1 MQPDQ
6 TGQHA
11 GRFCPAD
18 YRINPQIFARS
29 TSTPEFDVVYV
40 VGGLYGNTEALK
52 LICQAFDAEPNS
64 RKCMV
69 FNGDFHW
76 FDVADA
82 EFIEIEKKASQYVQ
96 LRGNVET
103 ELARHVAVGESD
115 IGCGCAYPDD
125 VPAKDVDYSNKII
138 QQLRATYQRLRT
150 ENSVATNLSDLP
162 MAMRVQVGGLGI
174 AVTHG
179 DIDSLAG
186 WSLAHNR
193 IESTLATSLGRK
205 LHELAIDV
213 VASSHTCLPALHRR
227 NGKLIVNNG
236 AAGLGNFQSNTA
248 GLVTRISKDNEVLS
262 LLPIEYKS
270 ELKVS
275 AGAVNVQ
282 ALSVP
287 FDDVT
292 WQRKFLAQWPSAS
305 AAHESYWK
313 RIQQGTSYSVKQ
325 AMQYEL

>member
-1 MQPDQ
+1 MQLDQ
-6 TGQHA
+6 VGQRA

-18 YRINPQIFARS
+18 YRINPQVFARS
-29 TSTPEFDVVYV
+29 ISTPEFDVVYV

-52 LICQAFDAEPNS
+52 LICQAFDAEQSP

-69 FNGDFHW
+69 FNFHW
-76 FDVADA
+76 FDVADV
-82 EFIEIEKKASQYVQ
+82 EFIEIEKKTSQYVR

-103 ELARHVAVGESD
+103 ELARHVAEGESD

-125 VPAKDVDYSNKII
+125 VPAKDVDYSNRII
-138 QQLRATYQRLRT
+138 QQLRATYQRLRA

-162 MAMRVQVGGLGI
+162 MAMRVQVGGLGVAI
-174 AVTHG
+174 THG

-193 IESTLATSLGRK
+193 IESTLAASLGKK
-205 LHELAIDV
+205 LHELAIDI

-248 GLVTRISKDNEVLS
+248 GLVTRISREKKALS
-262 LLPIEYKS
+262 KLPIEYEC
-270 ELKVS
+270 ELKV
-275 AGAVNVQ
+275 GADVVNVQ
-282 ALSVP
+282 ALSVR
-287 FDDVT
+287 FDDHA
-292 WQRKFLAQWPSAS
+292 WQQKFLAQWPSVS
-305 AAHESYWK
+305 AAHESYWN
-313 RIQQGTSYSVKQ
+313 RIQQGTNYSVKQ